1 MATRSLSFLKPTA
14 AVGLAMLAVG
24 LVMTVFDFD
33 LLTGRVFMF
42 VGAIDLLVA
51 FVLGRYRRGAT

>member
-14 AVGLAMLAVG
+14 AVGLAMLVVG

-33 LLTGRVFMF
+33 PLTGRVFMF
-42 VGAIDLLVA
+42 IGVIDLLAA
-51 FVLGRYRRGAT
+51 FVLGRYRRGGT